1 MLSRPIYYKM
11 FLRILG
17 GMVLLSSF
25 AINAIGQDEDLTIKI
40 KPFKKDG
47 LYSQKE
53 EAGYQVYIKNLH
65 NAPQKGTL
73 TITVDEKS
81 GNTEY
86 VSQKMD
92 LNLKKKG
99 SINKRFSLGTNR
111 FPPGFYKANF
121 IINTDSYEDTA
132 TYIFGIAPEK
142 MVYELHKPNDF
153 DEFWD
158 NTLAKLAA
166 IDPKYDVR
174 IDEGLTD
181 RFHKVYRVQMTSWD
195 NVRIEGYLTIPNLKG
210 KFPVTVNF
218 AGYLGYVAPIFYKD
232 FAALSMNVRGIG
244 ALARQALPAN
254 TEFNTYNMQDKN
266 KYIYRGVYMDCV
278 RSIDFVVSHG
288 DLGLDTKRI
297 VVYGGSQGGTE
308 AFIAAAL
315 SKKVNAAAA
324 NNPVFADYRTI
335 FASGRKEKELVFPM
349 VQFEKYFK
357 QTRMTDAQA
366 LKTLDYFDLGNFMDR
381 LECPILI
388 GIGLKDPISPPAT
401 VVNVFNHLKPSLK
414 AESKIY
420 YYPNL
425 THEVSDLHWARNY
438 NWLEDKL
445 RDPHH

>member
-1 MLSRPIYYKM
+1 MCK
-11 FLRILG
+11 G
-17 GMVLLSSF
+17 SF
-25 AINAIGQDEDLTIKI
+25 YHSITCLIFFSLAVFHAVAINAIGQDEDLTIKI

-47 LYSQKE
+47 LYSGKE
-53 EAGYQVYIKNLH
+53 EAGYHIYIKNLH
-65 NAPQKGTL
+65 KVPQKGTL
-73 TITVDEKS
+73 EITVDDKN
-81 GNTEY
+81 GNAEY
-86 VSQKMD
+86 VSMKMD
-92 LNLKKKG
+92 ISLQKKASFSKSLSLG
-99 SINKRFSLGTNR
+99 INK

-132 TYIFGIAPEK
+132 TYIFGIAPDK
-142 MVYELHKPNDF
+142 MVYEIHKPNDF
-153 DEFWD
+153 DEFWA
-158 NTLAKLAA
+158 NTLTKLAS

-218 AGYLGYVAPIFYKD
+218 AGYLGLVYPIYYKD

-254 TEFNTYNMQDKN
+254 TEFNTYNMNDKN

-308 AFIAAAL
+308 AIIAAAL

-357 QTRMTDAQA
+357 QTRMADAQA
-366 LKTLDYFDLGNFMDR
+366 FKTLDYFDLSNFIDK

-388 GIGLKDPISPPAT
+388 GIGLKDPISPPST
-401 VVNVFNHLKPSLK
+401 VVNAFNHLKPSLK
-414 AESKIY
+414 INSKIY

-425 THEVSDLHWARNY
+425 THEVSNLHWLRNY
-438 NWLEDKL
+438 NWIEDKL

>member
-1 MLSRPIYYKM
+1 MLNRSM
-11 FLRILG
+11 HHM
-17 GMVLLSSF
+17 MVLRFAVCILLCSALSIQ
-25 AINAIGQDEDLTIKI
+25 AKGQDEDLTIKI

-53 EAGYQVYIKNLH
+53 EAGYQVYIRNVHKV
-65 NAPQKGTL
+65 PQRGTL

-92 LNLKKKG
+92 LSLPKNG
-99 SINKRFSLGTNR
+99 SFSKHFSLGTNR

-132 TYIFGIAPEK
+132 TYIFGIAPDK
-142 MVYELHKPNDF
+142 MVYELHKPADF

-158 NTLAKLAA
+158 NTLAKLAS
-166 IDPKYDVR
+166 IDPKYEVR

-181 RFHKVYRVQMTSWD
+181 RFHKVYRVQMNSWD

-218 AGYLGYVAPIFYKD
+218 AGYLGYVSPVFYKD

-244 ALARQALPAN
+244 PLARQALPLN
-254 TEFNTYNMQDKN
+254 TEYNTYNMQDKN

-288 DLGLDTKRI
+288 SLGLDTKRI

-335 FASGRKEKELVFPM
+335 FATGRKEKELVFPM

-366 LKTLDYFDLGNFMDR
+366 FKTLDYFDLGNFIDR

-388 GIGLKDPISPPAT
+388 GIGLKDPISPPST
-401 VVNVFNHLKPSLK
+401 VVNAFNHLKPSLK
-414 AESKIY
+414 AESRIY

-425 THEVSDLHWARNY
+425 THEVTSLHWQRNY
-438 NWLEDKL
+438 NWIEDKL
-445 RDPHH
+445 REPHH